1 MNIPLLAGTVSTVLF
16 AASMLPMLAKA
27 VRTKDLA
34 SYSLGNIALTN
45 VANAVHSLYVFD
57 LPAGPVW
64 LLHSFYVVASAL
76 MLAWCLRYRK
86 STREAKGTG
95 RWNRK
100 IAKLWKRS
108 SWEAGSQ
115 GLRWATGWRGQAT
128 TS

>member
-16 AASMLPMLAKA
+16 AASMFPMLMKA

-45 VANAVHSLYVFD
+45 IANAVHSVYVFD

-76 MLAWCLRYRK
+76 MLVWCVRYRK
-86 STREAKGTG
+86 APAAGPVE
-95 RWNRK
+95 
-100 IAKLWKRS
+100 KL
-108 SWEAGSQ
+108 ETPPA
-115 GLRWATGWRGQAT
+115 LVH
-128 TS
+128 